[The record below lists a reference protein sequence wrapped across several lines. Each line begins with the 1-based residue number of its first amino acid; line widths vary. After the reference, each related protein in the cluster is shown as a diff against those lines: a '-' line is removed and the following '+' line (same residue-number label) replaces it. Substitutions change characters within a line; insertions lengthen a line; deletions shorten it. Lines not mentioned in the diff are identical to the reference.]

1 MKKIILIIIL
11 ISSILVPALYAQEQ
25 YASNPQGWWDDLWID
40 SQASFDL
47 FAKSTLIRG
56 NISVGGGFSG
66 GVETPQFRF
75 DLYVLGDYFL
85 EPLGGKGGAAKLE
98 IAPEVGISLGW
109 KFLKF
114 WAFNTYLSCDL
125 GYFAQLAMTDYGGS
139 SFILGAN
146 GLMVRPKLMT
156 ELKIAKYYG
165 ITIGVYYQF
174 PLFPG
179 YKDYNGFGILLSI
192 L

>member
-1 MKKIILIIIL
+1 MKRFILIL
-11 ISSILVPALYAQEQ
+11 LAFLMVCPVFAADDDRGLDPTGWWNALWDDSQFCYDLYARS
-25 YASNPQGWWDDLWID
+25 ALLRNSLSI
-40 SQASFDL
+40 
-47 FAKSTLIRG
+47 
-56 NISVGGGFSG
+56 GGGLSL
-66 GVETPQFRF
+66 GVETAQFRF
-75 DLYVLGDYFL
+75 DFYTQGDYFMTPVGVSGTVAAL
-85 EPLGGKGGAAKLE
+85 ETDV
-98 IAPEVGISLGW
+98 EVGVSLGW

-114 WAFNTYLSCDL
+114 WAFNTYLSCDI
-125 GYFAQLAMTDYGGS
+125 GYYAQLIIPQRYS
-139 SFILGAN
+139 SDLMLVNN
-146 GLMVRPKLMT
+146 GLMLRPKLMT